1 MIPPVTG
8 RSHRGVFITIEGL
21 DGCGKST
28 QLSKLAAA
36 LRREGREVLVTREP
50 GGTPLGES
58 IREVALDS
66 RTAQLSPRAEMAMMF
81 AARAQHVDQVILP
94 ALERGAF
101 VLCDRFTDST
111 EAYQGG
117 GRQLGSAPV
126 RSLHKLLC
134 HGLEPDLTILMDSD
148 VEASVERARRRNRLR
163 ESKPARALSHGKRGK
178 TADQAANRA
187 ANPAANESRFEHES
201 REFFERVRDAYSAIA
216 RREPDRVVVVNAR
229 RPIPHV
235 QREIW
240 NAVRERAQSRDLGFA
255 FPE

>member
-1 MIPPVTG
+1 MIPPVTAKPQ
-8 RSHRGVFITIEGL
+8 RGVFITIEGL

-28 QLSKLAAA
+28 QLGKLAAT
-36 LRREGREVLVTREP
+36 LRREGREVVLTREP
-50 GGTPLGES
+50 GGTSLGES
-58 IREVALDS
+58 IRDVALDS

-117 GRQLGSAPV
+117 GRQLGAAPV
-126 RSLHKLLC
+126 RALHKLLC
-134 HGLEPDLTILMDSD
+134 HGLDPDLTILMDSD

-163 ESKPARALSHGKRGK
+163 ESKQASAHSHGRRTK
-178 TADQAANRA
+178 AANK
-187 ANPAANESRFEHES
+187 AANESRFEHES
-201 REFFERVRDAYSAIA
+201 REFFERVHDAYLAIA
-216 RREPDRVVVVNAR
+216 RREPERVVLVNAR

-240 NAVRERAQSRDLGFA
+240 SAVRERALRPLMR
-255 FPE
+255 